1 MPDTIPDA
9 LHAIT
14 HFRCTDVYK
23 DNYMQRTHTFMTA
36 GVGLYDTQKHALTD
50 VYMPTDTC
58 TETGLSSL

>member
-1 MPDTIPDA
+1 
-9 LHAIT
+9 
-14 HFRCTDVYK
+14 
-23 DNYMQRTHTFMTA
+23 MTA